1 MWTFLFQRTIRFM
14 FKVNILKFV
23 YFCLN
28 IKVIAEEPG
37 IAREKK
43 ILKKYFFFSYYTPG
57 HPWVSTNNVQPNR
70 SSRLAGYKQHIYECL
85 VLLYR
90 FIYSFNLVCEAE
102 TLLEV
107 LSVKYGNRY
116 SSVLINKIQIHFV
129 KRTNLT
135 KFLSEWEK
143 H

>member
-1 MWTFLFQRTIRFM
+1 
-14 FKVNILKFV
+14 
-23 YFCLN
+23 
-28 IKVIAEEPG
+28 
-37 IAREKK
+37 
-43 ILKKYFFFSYYTPG
+43 
-57 HPWVSTNNVQPNR
+57 
-70 SSRLAGYKQHIYECL
+70 
-85 VLLYR
+85 LLYR

-135 KFLSEWEK
+135 KFLSE
-143 H
+143 